1 MIKKILGNKR
11 YIADVILISS
21 VLAVIL
27 SVFIIFSVAREPGAM
42 ARVSVDGRVVAE
54 YPLSVDCEYL
64 LNGGTNVLVIRD
76 GVAYMKH
83 AKCPDGLCVNQGKKS
98 LTGERIICL
107 PNRVMIEIIGA
118 GEELIGG

>member
-11 YIADVILISS
+11 YIADVILITS
-21 VLAVIL
+21 VLAIIL
-27 SVFIIFSVAREPGAM
+27 SVFIVVSLTREPGAV

-64 LNGGTNVLVIRD
+64 LNGGTNLLVIRD

-83 AKCPDGLCVNQGKKS
+83 AECPDRLCVNQGKKS
-98 LTGERIICL
+98 LSGERIVCL
-107 PNRVMIEIIGA
+107 PNRVMIEIMGA
-118 GEELIGG
+118 DDELIGG

>member
-11 YIADVILISS
+11 YIADVILITS
-21 VLAVIL
+21 VLAIIL
-27 SVFIIFSVAREPGAM
+27 SVFIAFSLTREPGAV

-64 LNGGTNVLVIRD
+64 LNGGTNLLVIRD

-83 AKCPDGLCVNQGKKS
+83 AECPDGLCVNQGKKS
-98 LTGERIICL
+98 LSGERIICL
-107 PNRVMIEIIGA
+107 PNRVMIEIMGA
-118 GEELIGG
+118 DDELIGG